1 MSRFGNL
8 EFQEQPEEFEPQVSG
23 PKDEG
28 FFLGEAQ
35 TAFESADFERALR
48 YFARALEFNAQNPGS
63 YGGQVRSLIELG
75 EFAEAEKWAAK
86 ALEQFPHDGEL
97 LAARAVALARQGD
110 LDSAMAY
117 SDAAVE
123 ERGNTP
129 YLWLARADVLLARG
143 EAAAEYCF
151 EKALA
156 VAHGDWLWHWLA
168 ARIRMYYRQFT
179 AALKL
184 LQAAAEAHA
193 GEFILWL
200 ELGRCQ
206 FALGMSGRAEVS
218 FSRARELNPSS
229 TAARLGRV
237 EAHSAGIGAR
247 LRGAW
252 RSLFGR

>member
-1 MSRFGNL
+1 MSRFENL
-8 EFQEQPEEFEPQVSG
+8 EFQEPEGEFEAQVSG
-23 PKDEG
+23 PKDEP
-28 FFLGEAQ
+28 FFLAEAQ
-35 TAFESADFERALR
+35 TAFEAADFERALR
-48 YFARALEFNAQNPGS
+48 YFARALEYNAANPAS
-63 YGGQVRSLIELG
+63 YAGQVRSLIELG

-86 ALEQFPHDGEL
+86 ALEQFPHDAEL
-97 LAARAVALARQGD
+97 LAGRAVALARQGD

-156 VAHGDWLWHWLA
+156 VAHGAWVWHWLA

-179 AALKL
+179 AALKVL
-184 LQAAAEAHA
+184 HQCAETHA
-193 GEFILWL
+193 DEFILWL

-206 FALGMSGRAEVS
+206 LALGMTGRANVS
-218 FSRARELNPSS
+218 FSRARELNPSCS
-229 TAARLGRV
+229 DARLGRV
-237 EAHSAGIGAR
+237 AALNAGIGAR
-247 LRGAW
+247 LQGAW

>member
-1 MSRFGNL
+1 MSRFENL
-8 EFQEQPEEFEPQVSG
+8 EFQDPLGELEPTSTT
-23 PKDEG
+23 PKDES
-28 FFLGEAQ
+28 FFLAEAQ
-35 TAFESADFERALR
+35 SAFESADFERSLR
-48 YFARALEFNAQNPGS
+48 YFARALEYNAVNPAS

-75 EFAEAEKWAAK
+75 EYAEAEKWAAK
-86 ALEQFPHDGEL
+86 ALEQFPHDAEL

-156 VAHGDWLWHWLA
+156 VARGAWVWHWLA

-179 AALKL
+179 LALKG
-184 LQAAAEAHA
+184 LQECVQQHHDA
-193 GEFILWL
+193 FILWL

-206 FALGMSGRAEVS
+206 LALGMTGRAKMS
-218 FSRARELNPSS
+218 FSRARELNPSCS
-229 TAARLGRV
+229 DARLGRV
-237 EAHSAGIGAR
+237 EAANAGIGAR

-252 RSLFGR
+252 RSLFGQ